1 MISFWFKY
9 TEKFQFT
16 VKVVVIS
23 GSPRKTA
30 NTQIMMQYV
39 FDYVK
44 TKNEDS
50 IFINLSKDKI
60 DCYEG
65 PDANSSDTTKQ
76 ATKDITDADIWFV
89 GTPIY
94 NSFFSSSLKNLFEYV
109 NYKKTEGKTA
119 GLAILA
125 SGNIGFIDVQTL
137 LTQLMSYFRVYTNP
151 KAVFM
156 TADMINDGKIADETA
171 KSRLKELVDETLMM
185 ASKLVSTNQD

>member
-1 MISFWFKY
+1 M
-9 TEKFQFT
+9 
-16 VKVVVIS
+16 KVVVIS

-50 IFINLSKDKI
+50 VFINLSKDKI

-65 PDANSSDTTKQ
+65 PEAEYSDITKQ
-76 ATKDITDADIWFV
+76 AARDIMDADVWLV

-109 NYKKTEGKTA
+109 NYKKTAGKTA

-156 TADMINDGKIADETA
+156 TADMISNGKIADETA
-171 KSRLKELVDETLMM
+171 KSRLNELVDETLTI
-185 ASKLVSTNQD
+185 ASKLVAN

>member
-1 MISFWFKY
+1 M
-9 TEKFQFT
+9 
-16 VKVVVIS
+16 KVVVIS

-30 NTQIMMQYV
+30 NTQVMMQYV
-39 FDYVK
+39 YDYTK
-44 TKNEDS
+44 SKNEDS
-50 IFINLSKDKI
+50 KFINLSKDKI

-65 PDANSSDTTKQ
+65 PGEDYSETTKQ
-76 ATKDITDADIWFV
+76 ATKDILEADVWLV

-125 SGNIGFIDVQTL
+125 SGDIGFIDVQTL
-137 LTQLMSYFRVYTNP
+137 LTQLMSYFRVFTNP

-156 TADMINDGKIADETA
+156 KADMVKDGNIIDEEA
-171 KSRLKELVDETLMM
+171 KSRLKELVDGTLTM
-185 ASKLVSTNQD
+185 ATKLALKNLS